1 MYEIAGVHHIA
12 IGVKNLEIMK
22 SFYKDMLGFNILE
35 APALPNDIMSGIM
48 RGATPE
54 FTVGML
60 SHDEGGIIIE
70 LIHMITPCPR
80 AIRRDSRMAIS
91 GLTR

>member
-35 APALPNDIMSGIM
+35 APALPNDIMSGII
-48 RGATPE
+48 RGVMPGYGTGA
-54 FTVGML
+54 VMN
-60 SHDEGGIIIE
+60 
-70 LIHMITPCPR
+70 
-80 AIRRDSRMAIS
+80 
-91 GLTR
+91 

>member
-48 RGATPE
+48 RGATP
-54 FTVGML
+54 
-60 SHDEGGIIIE
+60 
-70 LIHMITPCPR
+70 
-80 AIRRDSRMAIS
+80 
-91 GLTR
+91 